1 MWNPWSPS
9 VLGVSADDSHQELV
23 VQSHSLKPGSRGS
36 NVNEDHAG
44 ATRTGEKGDGR
55 KRVIV

>member
-1 MWNPWSPS
+1 M
-9 VLGVSADDSHQELV
+9 LGVSADDSHQELV